1 MTYKKLVCYLFD
13 MQWDTAGQ
21 ERFRTITSSYYRG
34 AHGIIVGDLNSFLKQ
49 SFSSSSTPFCLF
61 LQWIFPLDVS
71 SGRLFMMWQTKRA
84 SIMSSSGWMKLT
96 VMLVIMSTNFWLE
109 TSVISLRIRL
119 SRMKQPRYIYFSTLA
134 FSFFP
139 LTRFKAPPPPQITC
153 HSKFC
158 IMIRNC

>member
-1 MTYKKLVCYLFD
+1 

-134 FSFFP
+134 FSFFTPP
-139 LTRFKAPPPPQITC
+139 LNKVQATSSPLQIMC
-153 HSKFC
+153 QSKFC
-158 IMIRNC
+158 IMIRNCYFHHS